1 MNLTF
6 TQEIM
11 HIEARLS
18 VITVS
23 YRYDESKL
31 NDKKE
36 DRHVNNMVEKSKLGE
51 LTNQTTRLL
60 ISKFEEVSEYVHM
73 IFY

>member
-23 YRYDESKL
+23 YCYDESKL
-31 NDKKE
+31 NDKKNN
-36 DRHVNNMVEKSKLGE
+36 RHVNNVIEKSKLGE

-73 IFY
+73 IFH